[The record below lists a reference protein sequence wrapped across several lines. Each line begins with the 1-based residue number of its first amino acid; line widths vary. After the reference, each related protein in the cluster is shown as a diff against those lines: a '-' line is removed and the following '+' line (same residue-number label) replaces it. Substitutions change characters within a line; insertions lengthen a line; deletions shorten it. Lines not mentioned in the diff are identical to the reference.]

1 MEVSMELDTQTIG
14 KRIKE
19 RRKTLGL
26 TQLDIKTKVGISSGN
41 ISDIERGNRLPAAT
55 TLVQL
60 AQVLECSIDY
70 ILTGVSPDSEIIAY
84 SDIGESAQKLLN
96 FFYTLSE
103 EDQEELIMIA
113 EMKSRKR
120 KRTIS
125 SLSDTENLTSET
137 A

>member
-1 MEVSMELDTQTIG
+1 MLF
-14 KRIKE
+14 R
-19 RRKTLGL
+19 
-26 TQLDIKTKVGISSGN
+26 
-41 ISDIERGNRLPAAT
+41 SDIERGNRLPAAT

>member
-1 MEVSMELDTQTIG
+1 MELDTQTIG